1 MYLIAGLGN
10 PGAAYETTR
19 HNAGWLCMDQLADK
33 YHVSFDK
40 EKFHSQIASCVIHG
54 QKCLLM
60 KPTTFMNNSGQAVGE
75 AAHFYKIPPEQVIII
90 SDDINLVPGKLRI
103 RRSGSAGGHN
113 GLKSIIA
120 HLGSEQF
127 PRIRIGVG
135 DRDNPAFDL
144 ADFVLGH
151 FSAEEMKQM
160 EQAFAAAI
168 DSAELI
174 VDNNIQEAMN
184 RHN

>member
-1 MYLIAGLGN
+1 MYIIAGLGN
-10 PGAAYETTR
+10 PGSKYEKTR
-19 HNAGWLCMDQLADK
+19 HNAGWLCMDRLGEK
-33 YHVSFDK
+33 YGVKLDRVNFNALT
-40 EKFHSQIASCVIHG
+40 ASCMIHG

-60 KPTTFMNNSGQAVGE
+60 KPTTFMNNSGE
-75 AAHFYKIPPEQVIII
+75 AIGAAANFYKVPPEQVIVL

-120 HLGSEQF
+120 HLGSDQF

-135 DRDNPAFDL
+135 DRENPDFDL
-144 ADFVLGH
+144 ADFVLGK
-151 FSAEEMKQM
+151 FTETDMKQM
-160 EQAFAAAI
+160 TEAFDAAI

-174 VDNNIQEAMN
+174 VADNIMEAMN